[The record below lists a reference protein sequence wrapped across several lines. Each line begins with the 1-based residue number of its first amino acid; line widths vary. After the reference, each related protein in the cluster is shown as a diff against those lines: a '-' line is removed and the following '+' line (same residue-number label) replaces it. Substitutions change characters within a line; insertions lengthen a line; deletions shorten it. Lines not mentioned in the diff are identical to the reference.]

1 MGCISWKALLCQL
14 VLIGYFLELSM
25 HHVQAMDF
33 VIAEPGLW
41 SEVYIF
47 EGLLVSPGLD

>member
-1 MGCISWKALLCQL
+1 MYRLWISPNLGA
-14 VLIGYFLELSM
+14 G
-25 HHVQAMDF
+25 H
-33 VIAEPGLW
+33 GLW